1 MQGWVEI
8 GMLWCVLV
16 GVRSPHPLRKLTAYC
31 GYLAAK
37 PCTVGLCTTQAVWRW
52 AQKQTETVVQSSD
65 KMFGQDDP
73 VPHPTPTFFIGFRQF
88 PWPGR
93 TGVGGHV
100 PPRGYATASSSD
112 VQLVCRSPWYL
123 PPPPERAAA
132 SGQRHM
138 LWSKVRGSTPN
149 CFSGCWWCICS
160 CGAQKKR
167 SCTTVDWPI
176 SSCITTDWLTTAV
189 VTQWATWL
197 E

>member
-1 MQGWVEI
+1 
-8 GMLWCVLV
+8 
-16 GVRSPHPLRKLTAYC
+16 
-31 GYLAAK
+31 
-37 PCTVGLCTTQAVWRW
+37 
-52 AQKQTETVVQSSD
+52 
-65 KMFGQDDP
+65 MFGQDDP
-73 VPHPTPTFFIGFRQF
+73 VPHPTPTF
-88 PWPGR
+88 
-93 TGVGGHV
+93 
-100 PPRGYATASSSD
+100 SD

-197 E
+197 QSSAHTTLPLTAEFMHGDGLPRSLPLSDLQQILYTNQYCQRCSVNYAALIVPCTIKIYKWRYVSGKWQLFRCWSCCIYFSPGSFL